1 LEDRESRVQKEE
13 CGRHARGTKLASI
26 MAEKDIAIALTD
38 ATPKPLIKYL
48 RDRLVAI
55 GLDATE
61 LSSTTLVV
69 GLPDSVLEAHAT
81 TLEMEKRLKIKR
93 ESLKNSEQDFP
104 MRVFKVSDRE
114 AFAKET
120 SYGLFTPAERA
131 FVGLDYLD
139 TNLLCDD
146 TLWNA
151 ALVAAGRADAA
162 AKPDPKWLIGA
173 GDSWTNQPLLGA
185 LSSLDFLEC
194 ISPMH
199 GPGVKAS
206 VGLPL
211 EKTEWMPWLRRA
223 CQGDLV
229 SIHAIRS
236 YWGEGVAFYFAWQ
249 SYYLKMLLLPA
260 LAGFAVWLL
269 RPADVSVDDDP
280 NASLFSLFAV
290 VWGIL
295 FVTTWQSREAE
306 LAFTWGTA
314 SSERTLK
321 LRPDYV
327 GVQIID
333 PVTFEPR
340 LYDPPMS
347 RAIRYTLSFTVTA
360 LSLLVPVGAML
371 ASLNLQGYIVPSTG
385 AWMGFPVQV
394 PFLAKFAE
402 PGEVFDPLQDNP
414 LLPLVP
420 VILHAITIQVLNAL
434 FKSVAHAL
442 TRLEN
447 QRSERAFE
455 ASMLLKRFAFEASD
469 CYLALFYIAFELQDV
484 PKLRAELVALF
495 TADTVRRVLL
505 ETVVP
510 MVLVLSRGASAPK
523 KAKASSSGA
532 AAGGFGARA
541 SAEGVKAE
549 MELDEYEDF
558 DDYLEMVI
566 QLGYV
571 VLFASAMPLAP
582 TLCLVCNAIELLADS
597 IKLTYVCRRP
607 RPVRATSIG
616 GWGAC
621 MYVLVIASIYTNL
634 FIMGVASDQMAAV
647 FPSLFHVPA
656 VKKVG
661 GGPLGAA
668 LRGVGLVRGPA
679 VHSGEHEMRAGMGRF
694 VVLLL
699 GAMEHALLLVL
710 LASQAFLT
718 QPPAWVKLA
727 MARRDHEEKKKA

>member
-1 LEDRESRVQKEE
+1 
-13 CGRHARGTKLASI
+13 
-26 MAEKDIAIALTD
+26 MADKDFVIVLTD

-61 LSSTTLVV
+61 LSSTLVV

-81 TLEMEKRLKIKR
+81 TLEMEKQLKIKQ

-120 SYGLFTPAERA
+120 SLGLFTPAERA

-194 ISPMH
+194 VSPMH

-295 FVTTWQSREAE
+295 FVTTWKSREAE

-314 SSERTLK
+314 SSARPPAGSHHVCLHYCMRVHTLLLLLFLLTAARVRVCFTVLCVCCTGERTLK
-321 LRPDYV
+321 LRPEYV

-347 RAIRYTLSFTVTA
+347 RAIRYALSFTATA

-394 PFLAKFAE
+394 RSALSLPRAQRVK
-402 PGEVFDPLQDNP
+402 
-414 LLPLVP
+414 LLR
-420 VILHAITIQVLNAL
+420 T
-434 FKSVAHAL
+434 
-442 TRLEN
+442 
-447 QRSERAFE
+447 
-455 ASMLLKRFAFEASD
+455 
-469 CYLALFYIAFELQDV
+469 Y
-484 PKLRAELVALF
+484 
-495 TADTVRRVLL
+495 
-505 ETVVP
+505 
-510 MVLVLSRGASAPK
+510 
-523 KAKASSSGA
+523 
-532 AAGGFGARA
+532 
-541 SAEGVKAE
+541 
-549 MELDEYEDF
+549 
-558 DDYLEMVI
+558 
-566 QLGYV
+566 
-571 VLFASAMPLAP
+571 
-582 TLCLVCNAIELLADS
+582 CLV
-597 IKLTYVCRRP
+597 V
-607 RPVRATSIG
+607 
-616 GWGAC
+616 
-621 MYVLVIASIYTNL
+621 
-634 FIMGVASDQMAAV
+634 
-647 FPSLFHVPA
+647 
-656 VKKVG
+656 
-661 GGPLGAA
+661 
-668 LRGVGLVRGPA
+668 
-679 VHSGEHEMRAGMGRF
+679 
-694 VVLLL
+694 
-699 GAMEHALLLVL
+699 
-710 LASQAFLT
+710 
-718 QPPAWVKLA
+718 
-727 MARRDHEEKKKA
+727 